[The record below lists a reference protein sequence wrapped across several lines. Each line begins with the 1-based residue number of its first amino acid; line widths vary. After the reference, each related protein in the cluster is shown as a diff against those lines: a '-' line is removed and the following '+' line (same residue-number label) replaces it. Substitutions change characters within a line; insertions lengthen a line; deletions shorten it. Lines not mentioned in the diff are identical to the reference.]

1 MSQSSNDTFPTA
13 MHISA
18 VIALEERLLPAAQKL
33 IDVFKR
39 LEIENADVVKSGRT
53 HLQDA
58 VPIRFSQ
65 EISGW
70 RSSLERDAELL
81 RLALDPLREL
91 ALGGPAVG
99 TGLNAPRGFPTDH
112 GRTDRSRI

>member
-1 MSQSSNDTFPTA
+1 MR
-13 MHISA
+13 
-18 VIALEERLLPAAQKL
+18 IASVLSLERNLLPAVEKL
-33 IDVFKR
+33 IDVMLKKEEESR
-39 LEIENADVVKSGRT
+39 EVLKCGRT

-81 RLALDPLREL
+81 RLALPPLREL
-91 ALGGPAVG
+91 ALGGTAVG
-99 TGLNAPRGFPTDH
+99 TGLNAACRHSICD
-112 GRTDRSRI
+112 RTE